1 MEEEFRRKI
10 GKLTADHNRK
20 VAEDDKK
27 YLELVEEKTQLKTTF
42 LQEISEKAHQNE
54 ESLIQMK
61 INQNLQLQQMKEEYN
76 ELKEMRDEMILQSR
90 KTRANQ
96 EDNTWK
102 QIDTMTDCNK
112 LVLASDIEKGMD
124 AKAKLTVA
132 LNQLKDKNTEKD
144 KELRS
149 LEEKKAAFEDNKQ
162 QSIKLNANIE
172 QQKIELLERQ
182 ATLDTAKS
190 KILKLKK
197 NIQELEK
204 FKFVLHFKINELK
217 HDIGPREIEI
227 KRLCK
232 QCNTF
237 HSELNHYNRVKEKLD
252 LICDH
257 LRMRHEGLNSE
268 IKTMSQQLVKQE
280 EVKKMVT
287 DDMLTVQKSVG
298 DYKTLKKAVVRLHKI
313 WVLEETKQNNGSLD
327 VM

>member
-1 MEEEFRRKI
+1 
-10 GKLTADHNRK
+10 
-20 VAEDDKK
+20 
-27 YLELVEEKTQLKTTF
+27 
-42 LQEISEKAHQNE
+42 
-54 ESLIQMK
+54 
-61 INQNLQLQQMKEEYN
+61 MKEEES
-76 ELKEMRDEMILQSR
+76 ELQEMKNQMIRESR

-96 EDNTWK
+96 EDNAWK